1 MSSLEHFQSLQLL
14 IRRQNLKFFVE
25 IAKHWTVNIKRI
37 LITIDFNVKS
47 NSLGRKSI
55 AVVNRPLEG
64 P

>member
-1 MSSLEHFQSLQLL
+1 M
-14 IRRQNLKFFVE
+14 KFFVE
-25 IAKHWTVNIKRI
+25 IAKHWIVNIKRI

-64 P
+64 L

>member
-1 MSSLEHFQSLQLL
+1 M
-14 IRRQNLKFFVE
+14 KFFVE
-25 IAKHWTVNIKRI
+25 ITKLWTVNIKRI

-55 AVVNRPLEG
+55 AVVSRPLEG